1 MRALLNGSP
10 SSDAAQPTVDDLLE
24 QAYGDR
30 SPAVRW
36 NMVTT
41 LDGSAVGGDG
51 RSGSINDDGDHLV
64 FQFLRGW
71 AEVVIVGASTAA
83 AENYRPLRGPDPA
96 GGEQNDGPLLV
107 VLTRSGDL
115 PPLLTDAGPD
125 RVRLMRGVPPHEVVD
140 ELRAQGFTRI
150 LFEGGPRLAD
160 AFLRAGRI
168 DELCLT
174 ISPLLVGGAGPRIV
188 VGEALRVQPTLVSVL
203 EHEGTLLT
211 RWTL

>member
-96 GGEQNDGPLLV
+96 RGHGDDGPLLV

-115 PPLLTDAGPD
+115 PPLLSDAGPD
-125 RVRLMRGVPPHEVVD
+125 RVRLMRGISPHEVID
-140 ELRAQGFTRI
+140 ELRGQGFTRI
-150 LFEGGPRLAD
+150 LLEGGPRLAD
-160 AFLRAGRI
+160 AFLSAGRI

-188 VGEALRVQPTLVSVL
+188 VGDALRVEPTLASVL